1 MINTSLPKI
10 KIKLMLKKYLQK
22 KYKVFINSSLSEKLI
37 SKRNSLKDGF
47 IYTLYSDN
55 SNLIEVGFTQN
66 NKILESKLMNKK
78 FILLDKKKGS
88 LKELRTL
95 KRTLEELGLLI
106 LNNKYYKYSEL
117 LIRHLHTLG
126 WPVGRSLYKQRI
138 IKKKILYAVN

>member
-1 MINTSLPKI
+1 MSLPKI
-10 KIKLMLKKYLQK
+10 KIKLMLKKYLQN

-66 NKILESKLMNKK
+66 NKILENKLMNKK

-95 KRTLEELGLLI
+95 IRTLEELGLLI

-126 WPVGRSLYKQRI
+126 WPVGRSLYKQRV
-138 IKKKILYAVN
+138 IKKKIIYAVN

>member
-1 MINTSLPKI
+1 MI
-10 KIKLMLKKYLQK
+10 KKYLEK
-22 KYKVFINSSLSEKLI
+22 KYKIFYNSSLSEKFIL
-37 SKRNSLKDGF
+37 KRNSLKDGF

-55 SNLIEVGFTQN
+55 SNLIEVGFTKS
-66 NKILESKLMNKK
+66 NKIIENKLMNKK

-106 LNNKYYKYSEL
+106 LNNKYYIYSEL
-117 LIRHLHTLG
+117 LIRHLNTLG
-126 WPVGRSLYKQRI
+126 WPIGRSIYKQRV

>member
-1 MINTSLPKI
+1 MSLPKI
-10 KIKLMLKKYLQK
+10 KIKFMLKKYLQK
-22 KYKVFINSSLSEKLI
+22 KYKVFINSSLSEKFI

-55 SNLIEVGFTQN
+55 SNLIEVGFTKS
-66 NKILESKLMNKK
+66 NKILENKLMNKK

-106 LNNKYYKYSEL
+106 LNNKYYIYSEL
-117 LIRHLHTLG
+117 LIRHLNTLG
-126 WPVGRSLYKQRI
+126 WPIGRSLYKQRV

>member
-1 MINTSLPKI
+1 MSLPKI
-10 KIKLMLKKYLQK
+10 KIKFMLKKYLQK

-55 SNLIEVGFTQN
+55 SNLIEVGFTKS
-66 NKILESKLMNKK
+66 NKILENKLMNEK

-126 WPVGRSLYKQRI
+126 WPVGRSLYKQRV

>member
-1 MINTSLPKI
+1 
-10 KIKLMLKKYLQK
+10 MLKKYLQK

-66 NKILESKLMNKK
+66 NKILENKLMNKK

-95 KRTLEELGLLI
+95 KRTLDELGLLI
-106 LNNKYYKYSEL
+106 LNNKYYQYTEL

-126 WPVGRSLYKQRI
+126 WPVGRSIYKRRV
-138 IKKKILYAVN
+138 IKKKIHYAVN

>member
-1 MINTSLPKI
+1 
-10 KIKLMLKKYLQK
+10 MLKKYLQK

-66 NKILESKLMNKK
+66 NKILENKLINRK

-126 WPVGRSLYKQRI
+126 WPVGRSLYKQRV
-138 IKKKILYAVN
+138 IKKKIIYAVN

>member
-1 MINTSLPKI
+1 MSLPKI
-10 KIKLMLKKYLQK
+10 KIKFMLKKYLQK
-22 KYKVFINSSLSEKLI
+22 KYKIFTNSSLSEKFI
-37 SKRNSLKDGF
+37 FKRNGLKDGF

-55 SNLIEVGFTQN
+55 SNLIEVGFTQS
-66 NKILESKLMNKK
+66 NKILENILMDEK

-126 WPVGRSLYKQRI
+126 WPVGRSLYKQRV
-138 IKKKILYAVN
+138 IKKKLLYAVN

>member
-1 MINTSLPKI
+1 MSLPKI
-10 KIKLMLKKYLQK
+10 KIKFMLKKYLQK
-22 KYKVFINSSLSEKLI
+22 KYRIFNNSSLSEKFI
-37 SKRNSLKDGF
+37 FKKNSSKDGF

-55 SNLIEVGFTQN
+55 SNLIEVGFTKS
-66 NKILESKLMNKK
+66 NKILENKLMNKK

-95 KRTLEELGLLI
+95 KRTLEELGLLN

-117 LIRHLHTLG
+117 LIKHLHTLG
-126 WPVGRSLYKQRI
+126 WPIGRSLHKQRV

>member
-1 MINTSLPKI
+1 MSLPKI

-37 SKRNSLKDGF
+37 FKRNSLKDGF

-66 NKILESKLMNKK
+66 NKILENKLINRK

-126 WPVGRSLYKQRI
+126 WPVGRSLYKQRV

>member
-1 MINTSLPKI
+1 MSLPKI

-22 KYKVFINSSLSEKLI
+22 KYKVFINSSLHEKLI

-66 NKILESKLMNKK
+66 NKILENKLMNKK

-95 KRTLEELGLLI
+95 IRTLEELGLLI

-126 WPVGRSLYKQRI
+126 WPVGRSLYKHRV
-138 IKKKILYAVN
+138 IKKKILYAIN

>member
-1 MINTSLPKI
+1 MSLHKIRIKFMI
-10 KIKLMLKKYLQK
+10 KKYLEK
-22 KYKVFINSSLSEKLI
+22 KYKIFYNFSLSDKFKLQ
-37 SKRNSLKDGF
+37 RNSLKDGF

-66 NKILESKLMNKK
+66 NKILENKLMNKK

-95 KRTLEELGLLI
+95 IRTLEELGLLI

-126 WPVGRSLYKQRI
+126 WPVGRSLYKQRV

>member
-1 MINTSLPKI
+1 MI
-10 KIKLMLKKYLQK
+10 KKYLEK
-22 KYKVFINSSLSEKLI
+22 KYKIFYNFSLSDKFKLQ
-37 SKRNSLKDGF
+37 RNSFKDGF

-55 SNLIEVGFTQN
+55 SNLIEVGFTKS
-66 NKILESKLMNKK
+66 NKILENKLMNKK

-106 LNNKYYKYSEL
+106 LNNRYYRYSEL

-126 WPVGRSLYKQRI
+126 WPVGRSLYKQRV
-138 IKKKILYAVN
+138 IKKIIYAVN

>member
-1 MINTSLPKI
+1 
-10 KIKLMLKKYLQK
+10 MLKKYLQK
-22 KYKVFINSSLSEKLI
+22 KYKIFNNSSQGQKFI
-37 SKRNSLKDGF
+37 FKRNGLKDGF

-66 NKILESKLMNKK
+66 NKILENKLMNKK

-95 KRTLEELGLLI
+95 IRTLEELGLLI

-126 WPVGRSLYKQRI
+126 WPVGRSLYKQRV
-138 IKKKILYAVN
+138 IKKKIIYAVN

>member
-1 MINTSLPKI
+1 MSLPKI
-10 KIKLMLKKYLQK
+10 KIKFMLKKILQK
-22 KYKVFINSSLSEKLI
+22 KYKIFTNSSLSEKFIL
-37 SKRNSLKDGF
+37 KRNNLKDGF

-66 NKILESKLMNKK
+66 NKILEKKLMNKK

-126 WPVGRSLYKQRI
+126 WPVGRSLYKQRV
-138 IKKKILYAVN
+138 IKKKFLYAVN

>member
-1 MINTSLPKI
+1 MSLPKI
-10 KIKLMLKKYLQK
+10 KIKFMLKKYLQK

-37 SKRNSLKDGF
+37 FKRNSLKDGF

-55 SNLIEVGFTQN
+55 SNLIEVGFTKS
-66 NKILESKLMNKK
+66 NKILENKLMNKK

-106 LNNKYYKYSEL
+106 LNNKYYIYSEL
-117 LIRHLHTLG
+117 LIRHLNTLG
-126 WPVGRSLYKQRI
+126 WPIGRSLYKQRV

>member
-1 MINTSLPKI
+1 MSLHKIRIKFMI
-10 KIKLMLKKYLQK
+10 KKYLEK
-22 KYKVFINSSLSEKLI
+22 KYKIFYNFSFSEKFILN
-37 SKRNSLKDGF
+37 RNSLKDGF

-55 SNLIEVGFTQN
+55 SNLIEVGFTKS
-66 NKILESKLMNKK
+66 NKILENKLMNKK

-126 WPVGRSLYKQRI
+126 WPVGRSLYKQRV

>member
-1 MINTSLPKI
+1 MSLPKI

-66 NKILESKLMNKK
+66 NKILENKLMNKK

-106 LNNKYYKYSEL
+106 LNNKYYIYSEL
-117 LIRHLHTLG
+117 LIRHLNTLG
-126 WPVGRSLYKQRI
+126 WPIGRSLYKQRV

>member
-1 MINTSLPKI
+1 MSLPKI

-22 KYKVFINSSLSEKLI
+22 KYKVFNNSSLSEKLI

-55 SNLIEVGFTQN
+55 SNLIEVGFTQS
-66 NKILESKLMNKK
+66 NKILENKLMNKK

-126 WPVGRSLYKQRI
+126 WPVGRSLYKQRV

>member
-1 MINTSLPKI
+1 
-10 KIKLMLKKYLQK
+10 MLKKYLQK
-22 KYKVFINSSLSEKLI
+22 KYKIFINSSLSEKLI
-37 SKRNSLKDGF
+37 SKRNSLKEGF

-55 SNLIEVGFTQN
+55 SNLIEVGFTQS
-66 NKILESKLMNKK
+66 NKILENKLMNEK

-95 KRTLEELGLLI
+95 KRTLEELGLII

-126 WPVGRSLYKQRI
+126 WPVGRSLYKQRV

>member
-1 MINTSLPKI
+1 MSLPKI

-37 SKRNSLKDGF
+37 FKRNSLKDGF

-66 NKILESKLMNKK
+66 NKILENKLMNKK

-88 LKELRTL
+88 LNELRTL

-126 WPVGRSLYKQRI
+126 WPVGRSLYKQRV

>member
-1 MINTSLPKI
+1 MSLPKI

-55 SNLIEVGFTQN
+55 SNLIEVGFTKS
-66 NKILESKLMNKK
+66 NKILENKLMNKK

-106 LNNKYYKYSEL
+106 LNNKYYIYSEL
-117 LIRHLHTLG
+117 LIRHLNTLG
-126 WPVGRSLYKQRI
+126 WPIGRSLYKQRV

>member
-1 MINTSLPKI
+1 MSLPKI
-10 KIKLMLKKYLQK
+10 KIKFMLKKYLQK
-22 KYKVFINSSLSEKLI
+22 KYKIFNNSSLIEKFI
-37 SKRNSLKDGF
+37 FKRNGLKDGF

-55 SNLIEVGFTQN
+55 SNLIEVGFTQS
-66 NKILESKLMNKK
+66 NKILENKLMNEK

-95 KRTLEELGLLI
+95 KRTLKELGLLI

-117 LIRHLHTLG
+117 LIRHLYTLG
-126 WPVGRSLYKQRI
+126 WPVGRSLYKQRV

>member
-1 MINTSLPKI
+1 MSLPKI
-10 KIKLMLKKYLQK
+10 KIKFMLQK
-22 KYKVFINSSLSEKLI
+22 LLQKTYKIDNNSSLSEKFI
-37 SKRNSLKDGF
+37 FKRNGLKDGF

-55 SNLIEVGFTQN
+55 SNLIEVGFTQS
-66 NKILESKLMNKK
+66 NKILENKLMNEK

-88 LKELRTL
+88 IKELRIL

-126 WPVGRSLYKQRI
+126 WPVGRSLNKQRV
-138 IKKKILYAVN
+138 IKKKMLYAVN